1 VDLGSVKAAPTPVLI
16 IGAIAAARNT
26 QGLLYDARV
35 LADAGCVPR
44 AYSLAALA
52 VEEAGKAASLVL
64 LTVMPEAVRAR
75 APVGRMLGWHQ
86 LKQVQGLV
94 IARVPYSLPD
104 VAPWLAAMPAGELA
118 QFLTTLDVLADEADR
133 LKRRGFYVDVG
144 RGGRIRE
151 PSEITETEVLSQLA
165 RAGGPQQR
173 WASCS
178 SRSCKPGWLIR
189 SPRRSSSR
197 GRWSV
202 RLPRPETPA
211 PPRLPPRSCSM
222 RSASSGPGGRRKV
235 QRPRP
240 FRANCGPEAPG
251 IPSAGSPS
259 RSLRRVM
266 WVDHSVSS

>member
-16 IGAIAAARNT
+16 MGAIAAARNT

-165 RAGGPQQR
+165 RAGRAATAVGQLLQPELQT
-173 WASCS
+173 WLANPVAEAVEL
-178 SRSCKPGWLIR
+178 SRAVVSALTEARDARTPEAAAKVVLNAVSKLR
-189 SPRRSSSR
+189 ARRAAKSTAA
-197 GRWSV
+197 
-202 RLPRPETPA
+202 TPVQGEL
-211 PPRLPPRSCSM
+211 RPRST
-222 RSASSGPGGRRKV
+222 RHT
-235 QRPRP
+235 QRGFAIAKP
-240 FRANCGPEAPG
+240 
-251 IPSAGSPS
+251 
-259 RSLRRVM
+259 
-266 WVDHSVSS
+266 